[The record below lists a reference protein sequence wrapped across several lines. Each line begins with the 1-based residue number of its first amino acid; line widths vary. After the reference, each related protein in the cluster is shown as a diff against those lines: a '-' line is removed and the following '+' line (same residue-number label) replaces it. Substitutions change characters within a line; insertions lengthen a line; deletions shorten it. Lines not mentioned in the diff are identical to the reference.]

1 MSGISPH
8 DPGSG
13 NASAGASGSAPVGT
27 TATNAPSGATRWPG
41 AGGPKAAT
49 GGGALAAIG
58 NLLRYPLL
66 PLLWLARL
74 LVVRV
79 GVKQGS
85 QVVTFTSFSSL
96 VYVWPIVAV
105 GYFLLGL
112 HALGWGDPGVLGWIW
127 LFTIVFVLIVMGSDI
142 SRDAGLVWVLAAA
155 LILTLGALLNARFQ
169 LPVLGWIYGH
179 FSSLG
184 VAIDGGTVRA
194 LCELLLILLAIVV
207 IYSLFDGRHEISSR
221 EVTHRRL
228 LRASENLPLYSNR
241 IRLDWPD
248 LLEMIALFGA
258 GHLVVI
264 DQDRK
269 EVMRIANIPC
279 LWFFRQEINGIL
291 DVMATTEVVGQA
303 GKIVGAEE

>member
-1 MSGISPH
+1 MSGTSPERA
-8 DPGSG
+8 DFEKPTADAGG
-13 NASAGASGSAPVGT
+13 GPPAAPASSAPQPG
-27 TATNAPSGATRWPG
+27 APWSSGARR
-41 AGGPKAAT
+41 AAAPA

-58 NLLRYPLL
+58 NLLRYPLM

-74 LVVRV
+74 MVVRV

-96 VYVWPIVAV
+96 IYVWPIVVV

-112 HALGWGDPGVLGWIW
+112 HWLGWGDPGVLGWIW

-142 SRDAGLVWVLAAA
+142 SRDTGLVWILVAA

-169 LPVLGWIYGH
+169 LPVLGWLYGH

-194 LCELLLILLAIVV
+194 LCELLLILLAVV
-207 IYSLFDGRHEISSR
+207 VVHSLFDGRHEISSR
-221 EVTHRRL
+221 EVTHRRM

-241 IRLDWPD
+241 VRLDWPD

-269 EVMRIANIPC
+269 EVMRIPNIPC
-279 LWFFRQEINGIL
+279 LWFFRAEINGIL
-291 DVMATTEVVGQA
+291 DVMATTEVVGA
-303 GKIVGAEE
+303 PGKIVGAEE